1 MRGRTLD
8 LLVIIAFL
16 LVPCLSFAQA
26 WAGKGRAEG
35 LVKDEAGNPIE
46 GATVTLR
53 LPTAGNQGPDP
64 LTTNKKGRWGYL
76 GLDGGVWTVVI
87 EAKGYMPSQGQL
99 QVNPFAAA
107 PPVTTVMKV
116 SATSNID
123 TGDEMMAA
131 GDYAGARAGYEK
143 AMPALNEEGQARLRA
158 RIGETYVREGN
169 YAAARGEF
177 ETAMTAIPPEEQAAV
192 LIQIGNTYQL
202 EENYSAARTEYEKAI
217 PLLSPEGQA
226 QVLVTVAQG
235 YGLEGGKTEEAINTL
250 MRAEEVAPGNTA
262 VIQLLADL
270 LMREGR
276 DEEAAAY
283 MAKLPEDAE
292 LPSDMVL
299 NMGIRLYNEGNM
311 EEALGY
317 FERAAKEHPDEPE
330 VYYYRGLVYLSQ
342 GRNDDAKADLKHLL
356 EIDPDSDRKA
366 EVEEFL
372 SFLEQGD

>member
-1 MRGRTLD
+1 MRGRTAN
-8 LLVIIAFL
+8 LLVIIVFF
-16 LVPCLSFAQA
+16 LVPGLASAQA

-53 LPTAGNQGPDP
+53 LSAAGDQGPDP

-76 GLDGGVWTVVI
+76 GLDGGVWTVII
-87 EAKGYMPSQGQL
+87 EAKGFMPSQGRL

-123 TGDEMMAA
+123 TGDELMAA

-143 AMPALNEEGQARLRA
+143 AMPALNESGQARLRA
-158 RIGETYVREGN
+158 RIGETYVQEGN
-169 YAAARGEF
+169 YAAARAEF
-177 ETAMTAIPPEEQAAV
+177 EKAMTAIPAEEQAA
-192 LIQIGNTYQL
+192 LRIQMGNTYQL
-202 EENYSAARTEYEKAI
+202 EENYPGARAEYQKAL

-226 QVLVTVAQG
+226 SVLVTIARG
-235 YGLEGGKTEEAINTL
+235 YGLEGGKTAEAIDTL
-250 MRAEEVAPGNTA
+250 MRAEEAAPGNVP

-299 NMGIRLYNEGNM
+299 NMGIRLYNEGSM
-311 EEALGY
+311 EEALDF
-317 FERAAKEHPDEPE
+317 FERAAEEHPEEPE

-342 GRNDDAKADLKHLL
+342 GRNDEAIADLKHLL
-356 EIDPDSDRKA
+356 EIDPESAHNA

-372 SFLEQGD
+372 SFLEQGG